1 MGTLIRTF
9 QNILSFIGL
18 GVVRKSRLKKLK
30 KDEKEFFNIKFNI
43 NSIKNELENSIK
55 DNLDSD
61 SLVLLL
67 NQIYKNLEYLEN
79 KDEYQNDLLNI
90 KPKYIEALNYILKDE
105 VEPIIFDVGA
115 HIGQTLDLYIKE
127 FNNFKIYSFEP
138 FYKSFKVLSQKSSNY
153 SFASSYNFGFSDKK
167 ESAKFYSYIAPNDD
181 DYSQM
186 NSLFKQKDKSLSEWG
201 FEEIGEINEEICE
214 FDTID
219 NFCNNNSITN
229 IDLLKI
235 DVQGAEYKVLKGAT
249 QLLKSKK
256 IKTIILEIIIASNYE
271 NLWKLSDYIDYF
283 EKLDYEL
290 YGLYNFSYGV
300 NNNLLQLDAIF
311 ISKNKNIL

>member
-1 MGTLIRTF
+1 MGTLIRAF
-9 QNILSFIGL
+9 QKILSFIGL

-30 KDEKEFFNIKFNI
+30 NDEKEFFNIKFNI

-67 NQIYKNLEYLEN
+67 NQIYKNLEYLGN

-138 FYKSFKVLSQKSSNY
+138 FYKSFKVLSQKSDNY
-153 SFASSYNFGFSDKK
+153 SFASSYNIGFSDKK

-186 NSLFKQKDKSLSEWG
+186 NSLFKQKDKSLGEWG
-201 FEEIGEINEEICE
+201 FEEVREINEEICE

-219 NFCNNNSITN
+219 NFCNNNSITTVN
-229 IDLLKI
+229 LLKI

-256 IKTIILEIIIASNYE
+256 IKTLILEIIVASNYE
-271 NLWKLSDYIDYF
+271 NLWKLSDYIEYF